1 MNILQDAKQA
11 FPEMGL
17 LNLNENYSNMEY
29 HKQIFQNFPNW
40 KRTKASG
47 LYAKG
52 NRNRK
57 LLNTAKVI
65 CDEFAAM
72 TFSEQVEITIDNE
85 QYQDYICET
94 LNKTGFWRKFPEI
107 LSYAYAMGGCALKVY
122 ADDSKPAVDYVQAV
136 NFLPT
141 GWIGDTITE
150 CIFRTTSYKNGNY
163 YTLLEHHSI
172 NNDGYI
178 TIDNAA
184 FKSGLKNSLGAK
196 CAVSEMFPKLTESII
211 YSGINVPMFSYFK
224 PCVSNNT
231 ETDSPLGLS
240 IFANAIDTLEAL
252 DIAFDSFS
260 REFILGKKRIIV
272 PAQCIRTVVDP
283 ITTEMRQYFDAD
295 DEAFIA
301 LNAGENDVLK
311 VIDNTV
317 ELRIDEHVSAIN
329 ALLNI
334 LCFQIGLS
342 AGSLSFDAIQGMK
355 TATEVISQDSKT
367 ARTIKSNKNL
377 LSETIEQLIH
387 SLIAIGTALKL
398 IPVKK
403 YTVTVGWQDNIIID
417 DNTLIDNNIKLTQA
431 GLKSKVKA
439 IMDVL
444 KCDEE
449 TAQEELDRINK
460 EQSVTGLSV
469 DDFMGGE
476 NEGGEAVDEA
486 GNDESEPGAE

>member
-1 MNILQDAKQA
+1 MNIIQDAKQA
-11 FPEMGL
+11 FPEANL
-17 LNLNENYSNMEY
+17 LDLSENYKLMEF
-29 HKQIFQNFPNW
+29 HKQIFQGNPPW
-40 KRTKASG
+40 KRTKSAG
-47 LYAKG
+47 LHAKG
-52 NRNRK
+52 IRQRK
-57 LLNTAKVI
+57 LLNTAKVV
-65 CDEFAAM
+65 CDEFSAM
-72 TFSEQVEITIDNE
+72 TFSEQVEITIDDE
-85 QYQDYICET
+85 LYQNYINKT
-94 LNKTGFWRKFPEI
+94 LNMVGFWNKFPEL
-107 LSYAYAMGGCALKVY
+107 LSYAYAMGGMALKIF
-122 ADDSKPAVDYVQAV
+122 AENSKPVVDYVQAEH
-136 NFLPT
+136 FLPV
-141 GWIGDTITE
+141 GWMGDTVTD
-150 CIFRTTSYKNGNY
+150 CIFRTLSYKRGIY
-163 YTLLEHHSI
+163 YTLMESHSLS
-172 NNDGYI
+172 NDSI
-178 TIDNAA
+178 EVENIA
-184 FKSGLKNSLGAK
+184 FKSWLKNSLGTK
-196 CAVSEMFPKLTESII
+196 CAVSEMFPELAESII

-224 PCVSNNT
+224 PCVSNNI
-231 ETDSPLGLS
+231 ETDSPLGVS
-240 IFANAIDTLEAL
+240 IFANAVDTLETL

-260 REFILGKKRIIV
+260 REFTLGKKRIIV
-272 PAQCIRTVVDP
+272 PTQCVRTVFDP
-283 ITTEMRQYFDAD
+283 ISGEMCRYFDAD
-295 DEAFIA
+295 DEAFVA
-301 LNAGENDVLK
+301 LNAGEADTLK
-311 VIDNTV
+311 IVDNTI
-317 ELRIDEHVSAIN
+317 ELRIQEHVSAIN
-329 ALLNI
+329 SLLNI

-398 IPVKK
+398 IPVKE

-449 TAQEELDRINK
+449 TAQEELDCINK

-469 DDFMGGE
+469 DDFIGGE